1 MDIVEAFKM
10 SLKSIL
16 NNKLRTFLTMLG
28 VIIGVASVIT
38 AVGFAKGSTK
48 SITDNL
54 ESIGTNLITVSL
66 LGRNISNNVTYDLVE
81 EKVRSIDGVSGIAPQ
96 VTSSIT
102 IKNSTNTNK
111 DTSLIGT
118 SDEYSSVKDVN
129 VQEGRFLTSF
139 DIVGNMKVAIIG
151 TAVSNDLFPNTS
163 AVGEYVKFNNQTFKI
178 VGVLKQTARWRGFKR
193 R

>member
-118 SDEYSSVKDVN
+118 SDEYSTVKDVN

-178 VGVLKQTARWRGFKR
+178 VGVLKQTARWRGFKCR
-193 R
+193 